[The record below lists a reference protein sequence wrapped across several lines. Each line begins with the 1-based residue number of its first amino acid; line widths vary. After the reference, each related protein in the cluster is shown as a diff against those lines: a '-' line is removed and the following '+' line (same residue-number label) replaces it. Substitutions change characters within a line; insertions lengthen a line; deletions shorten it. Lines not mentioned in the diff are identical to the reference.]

1 MHFHLLRLRLYN
13 SKIRKCEPQRVNQ
26 RLPNARHFQLTLT
39 VRADSSAAL
48 LACSDSLPISEL

>member
-1 MHFHLLRLRLYN
+1 MHFHLLTLRLCN
-13 SKIRKCEPQRVNQ
+13 SEIWKREPQSVDQ
-26 RLPNARHFQLTLT
+26 HLPNQLTLT